1 MIFPK
6 MQMFVQSQL
15 TSQSR

>member
-6 MQMFVQSQL
+6 I
-15 TSQSR
+15 

>member
-6 MQMFVQSQL
+6 M
-15 TSQSR
+15 